1 MEFTKLDVE
10 KIVANNPEIKEIVV
24 PEGVTEIGENAFKD
38 ANKSLESVV
47 LPSTLVKIGEY
58 AFTYCEHLKAVKIP
72 ESVKEIGEKA
82 FENCKSLE
90 ECNIPEG
97 ITEIKDRTFD
107 STALKHITLPKSIK
121 KIGVCAFSSAPL
133 EELVLPEGIEEIGQ
147 GAFSHTKIKEVA
159 FPKSLKKILTAFE
172 YCENLEKVEITKT
185 IAENTTKEGK
195 CIEDN
200 FTNSFSFSGC
210 SSLKEVILCEGLE
223 GVPEHAFYRCAI
235 KEIKLPSTLKKIG
248 YDAFSINQIESI
260 TFPQGIEEVAGFNY
274 NPLKEVVIPEGVKI
288 VGYSAFKSCENL
300 KSIQLPS
307 TLEEIG
313 SYAFSECPNL
323 KSIQLPSTLEKIS
336 SSAFE
341 KCKNL
346 EVITLGENI
355 TVIGDR
361 AFNGCTSLKEIKLPK
376 TLKSLNNKAFMD
388 CTSLSEIEIPENIE
402 ESRFDFYMFF
412 VGSSVKE
419 VRWLTNAE
427 AKNCCFGGSPFLE
440 EVYVNASTIKKEAFY
455 INNLNSRDAKIQNCP
470 VLKKLIIGKDV
481 EKIED
486 GAFFGLDNLSE
497 IIVEEGNTKYVF
509 ESGSLYAKGTKRL
522 VRAVPVGEKDGK
534 KLYQIAEKVKAIGEG
549 AFPRSV
555 EEAEVEFLGKIEKV
569 NDKAVDG
576 YSKGSWKKENQ
587 IENAKGGAKTVYDA
601 MNFVNAKAAKIDSV
615 KKATADALVKVALSD
630 WQYGFDENKG
640 SSPSRTVYRVKL
652 PFDAAFI
659 INMKTKP
666 TQKDAQA
673 VFDAIN
679 ALKAITDEAELFEK
693 VRKLSAES
701 EISVKGGNGDKKLFE
716 FSGVRHYPSSKEI
729 ESSEGLPSVSF
740 IEKDV
745 EKFFEGSGLEWQSS
759 VIPDKDNRLPK
770 VEIAVRKDGKILSVV
785 WNHWSIF
792 DNAKYGARAELKSF
806 VSIVKDN
813 DVSNLE
819 AAIAEAKFNNS
830 NGVLMFSE

>member
-24 PEGVTEIGENAFKD
+24 PEGITEIGENAFKD

-47 LPSTLVKIGEY
+47 LPSTLVKISEN

-72 ESVKEIGEKA
+72 ESVKEIGERA

-97 ITEIKDRTFD
+97 ITEINDRTFD
-107 STALKHITLPKSIK
+107 STALKHITLPNSIK

-133 EELVLPEGIEEIGQ
+133 EELVLPEGIKEIGQ
-147 GAFSHTKIKEVA
+147 GAFSHTKIKAVA
-159 FPKSLKKILTAFE
+159 FPKSLKKILNAFE
-172 YCENLEKVEITKT
+172 YCENLERVEITKT

-200 FTNSFSFSGC
+200 FTNSFSFEGC

-223 GVPEHAFYRCAI
+223 SVPDHAFYRCAI

-248 YDAFSINQIESI
+248 YAAFSINQIESI

-288 VGYSAFKSCENL
+288 VGYQVFQNCENL

-313 SYAFSECPNL
+313 DY
-323 KSIQLPSTLEKIS
+323 
-336 SSAFE
+336 AFE
-341 KCKNL
+341 KCENL
-346 EVITLGENI
+346 ASISLGENI

-376 TLKSLNNKAFMD
+376 TLKSLNTRAFMD
-388 CTSLSEIEIPENIE
+388 CTSLSEIEIPENVE

-412 VGSSVKE
+412 VGSSVKK

-427 AKNCCFGGSPFLE
+427 AENRCFGGAPFLE

-455 INNLNSRDAKIQNCP
+455 IDNLNSRDAKIQNCP
-470 VLKKLIIGKDV
+470 ALKKLIIGKDV

-486 GAFFGLDNLSE
+486 GAFFGLDNLTE
-497 IIVEEGNTKYVF
+497 IVLEEGNTKYIF

-522 VRAVPVGEKDGK
+522 IRAVPVGEKDGK
-534 KLYQIAEKVKAIGEG
+534 KLYQIAKKVKAIGEG

-587 IENAKGGAKTVYDA
+587 IENAKGGAKIVYDA
-601 MNFVNAKAAKIDSV
+601 MNFVNAKEAKIEAV
-615 KKATADALVKVALSD
+615 KKASADALVSVALSD
-630 WQYGFDENKG
+630 WQYGFDEANG
-640 SSPSRTVYRVKL
+640 SSPSRKVYRLKL

-666 TQKDAQA
+666 TQKDAQT

-679 ALKAITDEAELFEK
+679 SLKEITDEAALFEK
-693 VRKLSAES
+693 VRDLSAKS
-701 EISVKGGNGDKKLFE
+701 DISVKGSNRELKLIE
-716 FSGVRHYPSSKEI
+716 FSGLNNYGDAANVKSAQ
-729 ESSEGLPSVSF
+729 GLPSNDF
-740 IEKDV
+740 IEKDIASFFAGSSLTWQMSIIADSYSTK
-745 EKFFEGSGLEWQSS
+745 EK
-759 VIPDKDNRLPK
+759 PYMPR
-770 VEIAVRKDGKILSVV
+770 VEIAIKKNGKIVSIV

-792 DNAKYGARAELKSF
+792 ENAKGNERTELASLI
-806 VSIVKDN
+806 SIVKDTET
-813 DVSNLE
+813 DNLE
-819 AAIAEAKFNNS
+819 SALKESKFPKS
-830 NGVLMFSE
+830 NGVLVFSE

>member
-47 LPSTLVKIGEY
+47 LPSTLVKIGED

-72 ESVKEIGEKA
+72 ESVREIGERA

-107 STALKHITLPKSIK
+107 STALKHITLPNSIK
-121 KIGVCAFSSAPL
+121 KIGVCAFSSTPL

-159 FPKSLKKILTAFE
+159 FPKSLKKILNAFE
-172 YCENLEKVEITKT
+172 YCENLERVEITKT

-210 SSLKEVILCEGLE
+210 SSLKEVILSESLE
-223 GVPEHAFYRCAI
+223 SVPDHAFYRCAI

-323 KSIQLPSTLEKIS
+323 
-336 SSAFE
+336 
-341 KCKNL
+341 
-346 EVITLGENI
+346 EVITLGENV
-355 TVIGDR
+355 TEIGEE
-361 AFNGCTSLKEIKLPK
+361 AFKGCTALKEIKLPK
-376 TLKSLNNKAFMD
+376 SLKRLGCRVFKD
-388 CTSLSEIEIPENIE
+388 CTSLSEIEIPESVE

-412 VGSSVKE
+412 VDSSVKK

-427 AKNCCFGGSPFLE
+427 AENRCFGGSPFLE

-455 INNLNSRDAKIQNCP
+455 INDSRDAKIQNCP
-470 VLKKLIIGKDV
+470 ALKKLIIGKDV

-486 GAFFGLDNLSE
+486 GAFFGLDNLTE
-497 IIVEEGNTKYVF
+497 IVLEEGNSKYIF

-534 KLYQIAEKVKAIGEG
+534 KLYQIAKKVKAIGEG

-587 IENAKGGAKTVYDA
+587 IENAKGGAKIVYDA

-640 SSPSRTVYRVKL
+640 YSPSRTVYRVKL

-693 VRKLSAES
+693 VRELSATS

-716 FSGVRHYPSSKEI
+716 FSGVRQYPSSKEI

-745 EKFFEGSGLEWQSS
+745 ASFFEGSGLEWQSS

-770 VEIAVRKDGKILSVV
+770 VEIAVRKDGKILSSV

>member
-47 LPSTLVKIGEY
+47 LPSTLVKIGEN

-72 ESVKEIGEKA
+72 ESVKEIGERA

-97 ITEIKDRTFD
+97 ITEINDRTFD
-107 STALKHITLPKSIK
+107 STALKHITLPNSIK

-147 GAFSHTKIKEVA
+147 GAFSHTKIKAVA
-159 FPKSLKKILTAFE
+159 FPKSLKKILNAFE
-172 YCENLEKVEITKT
+172 YCENLERVEITKT

-200 FTNSFSFSGC
+200 FTNSFSFEGC

-223 GVPEHAFYRCAI
+223 SVPDHAFYRCAI

-307 TLEEIG
+307 TLEEID
-313 SYAFSECPNL
+313 SY
-323 KSIQLPSTLEKIS
+323 
-336 SSAFE
+336 AFE
-341 KCKNL
+341 KCENL
-346 EVITLGENI
+346 DSITLGENI

-376 TLKSLNNKAFMD
+376 TLKSLNTRAFMD
-388 CTSLSEIEIPENIE
+388 CTSLSEIEIPENVE

-412 VGSSVKE
+412 VGSSVKK

-427 AKNCCFGGSPFLE
+427 AENRCFGGAPFLE

-455 INNLNSRDAKIQNCP
+455 INDSRDAKIQNCP
-470 VLKKLIIGKDV
+470 ALKKLIIGKDV

-486 GAFFGLDNLSE
+486 GAFFGLYNLTE
-497 IIVEEGNTKYVF
+497 IVLEEGNTKYIF

-534 KLYQIAEKVKAIGEG
+534 KLYQIAKKVKAIGEG

-587 IENAKGGAKTVYDA
+587 IENAKGGAKIVYDA

-615 KKATADALVKVALSD
+615 KKASADALVSVALSD
-630 WQYGFDENKG
+630 WQYGFDEANG
-640 SSPSRTVYRVKL
+640 SSPSRKVYRLKL

-666 TQKDAQA
+666 TQKDAQT
-673 VFDAIN
+673 VFDTIN
-679 ALKAITDEAELFEK
+679 SLKEITDEAALFEK
-693 VRKLSAES
+693 VRDLSAKS
-701 EISVKGGNGDKKLFE
+701 DISVKGSNRELKLIE
-716 FSGVRHYPSSKEI
+716 FSGLNNYGDAANVKSAQ
-729 ESSEGLPSVSF
+729 GLPPNGF
-740 IEKDV
+740 IEKDIASFFAGSTFV
-745 EKFFEGSGLEWQSS
+745 WQMSIIADSYSTKEK
-759 VIPDKDNRLPK
+759 PYMPK
-770 VEIAVRKDGKILSVV
+770 VEIAIKKNSKIISIV

-792 DNAKYGARAELKSF
+792 ENAKGNERTELASLI
-806 VSIVKDN
+806 SIVKDTET
-813 DVSNLE
+813 DNLE
-819 AAIAEAKFNNS
+819 SALKESKFPKS
-830 NGVLMFSE
+830 NGVLFFSE

>member
-47 LPSTLVKIGEY
+47 LPSTLVKIGEN

-72 ESVKEIGEKA
+72 ESVKEIGERA

-97 ITEIKDRTFD
+97 ITEINDRTFD
-107 STALKHITLPKSIK
+107 STALKHITLPNSIK
-121 KIGVCAFSSAPL
+121 KIGVCAFSSTPL

-172 YCENLEKVEITKT
+172 YCENLERAEITKT

-200 FTNSFSFSGC
+200 FTNSFSFEGC

-223 GVPEHAFYRCAI
+223 SVPDHAFYRCAI

-248 YDAFSINQIESI
+248 YDAFSLNKIESI

-307 TLEEIG
+307 TLEEID
-313 SYAFSECPNL
+313 SY
-323 KSIQLPSTLEKIS
+323 
-336 SSAFE
+336 AFE
-341 KCKNL
+341 KCENL
-346 EVITLGENI
+346 ASITLGENI
-355 TVIGDR
+355 TEIGEE
-361 AFNGCTSLKEIKLPK
+361 AFKGCTSLKEIKLPK
-376 TLKSLNNKAFMD
+376 TLKSLNTRAFKD
-388 CTSLSEIEIPENIE
+388 CTSLSEIEIPESVE
-402 ESRFDFYMFF
+402 ESRHSFYMFF

-427 AKNCCFGGSPFLE
+427 AENRCFGGAPFLE

-455 INNLNSRDAKIQNCP
+455 INDSRDAKIQNCP
-470 VLKKLIIGKDV
+470 ALKKLIIGKDV

-486 GAFFGLDNLSE
+486 GAFFGLDNLTE
-497 IIVEEGNTKYVF
+497 IVLEEGNTKYVF

-534 KLYQIAEKVKAIGEG
+534 PLYQIAEKVKAIGEG

-576 YSKGSWKKENQ
+576 YSKGSRKKENQ

-640 SSPSRTVYRVKL
+640 YSPSRTVYRVKL

-679 ALKAITDEAELFEK
+679 TLKAITDEAELFEK
-693 VRKLSAES
+693 VRDFSATS

-770 VEIAVRKDGKILSVV
+770 VEIAVRKDGKILSSV

-819 AAIAEAKFNNS
+819 AAIAEAKFTNS

>member
-1 MEFTKLDVE
+1 MEYTKLDVE
-10 KIVANNPEIKEIVV
+10 KIMTLNPETKEIVV

-72 ESVKEIGEKA
+72 ESVKEIGERA

-97 ITEIKDRTFD
+97 ITEINDRTFD
-107 STALKHITLPKSIK
+107 STALKHITLPNSIK

-133 EELVLPEGIEEIGQ
+133 EELVLPEGIKEIGQ

-172 YCENLEKVEITKT
+172 YCENLERVEITKT

-200 FTNSFSFSGC
+200 FTNSFSFEGC

-223 GVPEHAFYRCAI
+223 SVPDHAFYRCAI

-288 VGYSAFKSCENL
+288 IGYSAFKSCENL

-313 SYAFSECPNL
+313 DY
-323 KSIQLPSTLEKIS
+323 
-336 SSAFE
+336 AFE
-341 KCKNL
+341 KCENL
-346 EVITLGENI
+346 ASISLGENI

-376 TLKSLNNKAFMD
+376 TLKSLNTRAFMD
-388 CTSLSEIEIPENIE
+388 CTSLSEIEIPENVE

-412 VGSSVKE
+412 VGSSVKK

-427 AKNCCFGGSPFLE
+427 AENRCFGGAPFLE

-455 INNLNSRDAKIQNCP
+455 INDSRDAKIQNCP
-470 VLKKLIIGKDV
+470 ALKKLIIGKDV

-486 GAFFGLDNLSE
+486 GAFFGLDNLTE
-497 IIVEEGNTKYVF
+497 IVLEEGNTKYVF

-576 YSKGSWKKENQ
+576 YSKSSWKKENQ
-587 IENAKGGAKTVYDA
+587 IENAKGGAKIVYDA

-615 KKATADALVKVALSD
+615 KKATADALVQVALSD
-630 WQYGFDENKG
+630 WQYGYDECDG
-640 SSPSRTVYRVKL
+640 YSPSRKVYRVKL

-666 TQKDAQA
+666 TQKDAQT
-673 VFDAIN
+673 VFDTIN
-679 ALKAITDEAELFEK
+679 SLKEITDEAALFEK
-693 VRKLSAES
+693 VRELSAKS
-701 EISVKGGNGDKKLFE
+701 DISVKGSNRELKLIE
-716 FSGVRHYPSSKEI
+716 FSGLNNYGDAANVKSAQ
-729 ESSEGLPSVSF
+729 GLPSNDF
-740 IEKDV
+740 IEKDIASFFAGSTLV
-745 EKFFEGSGLEWQSS
+745 WQMSIIADSYSTKEK
-759 VIPDKDNRLPK
+759 PYMPK
-770 VEIAVRKDGKILSVV
+770 VEIAIKKNSKIVSIV

-792 DNAKYGARAELKSF
+792 ENAKGNERTELASLI
-806 VSIVKDN
+806 SIVKDTET
-813 DVSNLE
+813 DNLE
-819 AAIAEAKFNNS
+819 SALNESKFPRS
-830 NGVLMFSE
+830 NGVLVFSE